1 MSKSIKWTLIAFVGL
16 AVVILVAV
24 ILAPMLI
31 NFEKYKPAIEAK
43 ASQVIGRP
51 VVLEG
56 QIAPSVF
63 PWIGLAL
70 SDARIENPAGFSEK
84 VFVDIGLFEVRIKL
98 LPLIFGNYE
107 IKRFVVKSPHIVLEK
122 TISGKSNLEGLGGAS
137 TPPKSAPL
145 KLPPAQDA
153 SGKGAGELPI
163 KALRADEFAIT
174 DGRLLILDHKA
185 GTRHEI
191 KDMSLVLNDLSF
203 DRPIGLDLKAVA
215 DGHPIQLRG
224 TAGPLGSEIGQQA
237 IQLDLIAALI
247 DKINVK
253 IKGEV
258 DNILKTP
265 RFRLDIQIPSFSL
278 REALAEADIAL
289 PFAPADEKV
298 LNHIALSMKLA
309 GQPDAV
315 SISDGTLT
323 LDDSKIVFKAR
334 GHTWEKPDLQLSAEL
349 DSIDLDRYLP
359 PAADKKDSGD
369 TGTTA
374 PAKKS
379 SETDYAPLRKL
390 VLDAEIKAGRIKAKN
405 LNMQNIT
412 VKATARNGILRLE
425 PMGMDL
431 YKGHLSAKSTVNV
444 QANKPVSNVDLTLNG
459 VQSAPLIKDLL
470 DKEMIEGAMT
480 AVLNLGFSGDSA
492 DAIRKTLSG
501 NGRLQFADGAIV
513 GIDLAGMVRNVQ
525 SAFGLAEKVSEK
537 PRTDFSEL
545 DVPFSAANG
554 VTRLEM
560 AKLVSP
566 LLRITADGTADLA
579 EETLNLRV
587 DPKFVAT
594 LKGQGDTKERSGV
607 MVPIVVGGTFE
618 KPKFKPDLKALLNQP
633 LPDKK
638 ALKEALPPKEEVKQ
652 ELEQKARDLLKG
664 LTTKERDKE

>member
-1 MSKSIKWTLIAFVGL
+1 MSKPIKWTLVVLACLAIA
-16 AVVILVAV
+16 ILVAV
-24 ILAPMLI
+24 MLAPMLI
-31 NFEKYKPAIEAK
+31 NFEKYKPDIEAK
-43 ASQVIGRP
+43 ASQIIGRP
-51 VVLEG
+51 VVLKG

-84 VFVDIGLFEVRIKL
+84 VFVDIGLFEIRIKL
-98 LPLIFGNYE
+98 LPLIVGKYE

-137 TPPKSAPL
+137 SSPKATPL
-145 KLPPAQDA
+145 KPPPAQDA
-153 SGKGAGELPI
+153 SQKGVGALPI
-163 KALRADEFAIT
+163 KALSADEFAIT

-215 DGHPIQLRG
+215 DGHAIQLKG
-224 TAGPLGSEIGQQA
+224 KAGPVGSEIGRQP
-237 IQLDLIAALI
+237 IQLDLVAALI
-247 DKINVK
+247 EKINVK

-265 RFRLDIQIPSFSL
+265 RFQLGVQIPTFSL

-298 LNHIALSMKLA
+298 LNHIALSLKLT
-309 GQPDAV
+309 GQPDRV

-323 LDDSKIVFKAR
+323 LDDSKMVFEAQ
-334 GHTWEKPDLQLSAEL
+334 GHSWEKPDLQLSANL
-349 DSIDLDRYLP
+349 DNIDLDRYLP
-359 PAADKKDSGD
+359 PAADKKNSGD
-369 TGTTA
+369 ADTGV

-379 SETDYAPLRKL
+379 SETDYTPLRKL

-405 LNMQNIT
+405 LNLRNIT
-412 VKATARNGILRLE
+412 LKATARNGIIRIE

-431 YKGHLSAKSTVNV
+431 YKGHLNVKSTVNV
-444 QANKPVSNVDLTLNG
+444 QADKPVSNVDLTLNG

-480 AVLNLGFSGDSA
+480 AALNLGFSGDSA

-525 SAFGLAEKVSEK
+525 SAFGLAEKASEK

-554 VTRLEM
+554 VTRLDT

-566 LLRITADGTADLA
+566 LLRITVDGTADLA
-579 EETLNLRV
+579 GETLNLRV

-594 LKGQGDTKERSGV
+594 LKGQGDTKERSGI

-652 ELEQKARDLLKG
+652 ELKQKARDLLKG